1 MHCHLV
7 LWFSWNCE
15 IGYSPNVI
23 LYCALNPCLVI
34 KRSVV
39 NLILS
44 NLVLSPLTVIVNPD
58 LEPLSL
64 SILWPKMSVNS
75 TKSQL

>member
-1 MHCHLV
+1 MYCHLV

-15 IGYSPNVI
+15 IGCSPNVI
-23 LYCALNPCLVI
+23 LYCALKPCLVI

-44 NLVLSPLTVIVNPD
+44 NGVLSPLTVTVNPD
-58 LEPLSL
+58 LEPLSV
-64 SILWPKMSVNS
+64 SILWPKMSISS